1 MSNNFGRRLRVGP
14 LLAVTAL
21 VLASGG
27 GWALAA
33 TGGSVIHACA
43 SKKSGAL
50 RVARKC
56 RKRERGLT
64 WSAQSPAGPR
74 GLQGA
79 TGAIG
84 PQGPAGSKGP
94 QGPGATAL
102 QFSSTPSL
110 SATTLG
116 QAGGYTFKELC
127 VPKGGGTVEEIV
139 TAGNQGG
146 WQGYGTVSTEPGT
159 ASSATTTLTAPSG
172 SPGLAGALWTF
183 DVASSQ
189 TLRLAGDFQLQDPTL
204 KTVVEV
210 HLSANVDAVA
220 ETCVGMG
227 DAIPAS

>member
-21 VLASGG
+21 VLASSG

-33 TGGSVIHACA
+33 KGGSVIHACA

-50 RVARKC
+50 RVAGKC
-56 RKRERGLT
+56 RKRERGLI
-64 WSAQSPAGPR
+64 WSVHGSAGPR
-74 GLQGA
+74 GLQ
-79 TGAIG
+79 GAIG

-116 QAGGYTFKELC
+116 QAGGYTFKEFC
-127 VPKGGGTVEEIV
+127 VPKGGGAVEEIV

-146 WQGYGTVSTEPGT
+146 WQGYGTVSAEPST

-172 SPGLAGALWTF
+172 SGGLAGALWTF
-183 DVASSQ
+183 DVASGD
-189 TLRLAGDFQLQDPTL
+189 TLRLGGDFQLQDPTL
-204 KTVVEV
+204 ATVVEV
-210 HLSANVDAVA
+210 HLSVNVDAA
-220 ETCVGMG
+220 ADTCVGMG